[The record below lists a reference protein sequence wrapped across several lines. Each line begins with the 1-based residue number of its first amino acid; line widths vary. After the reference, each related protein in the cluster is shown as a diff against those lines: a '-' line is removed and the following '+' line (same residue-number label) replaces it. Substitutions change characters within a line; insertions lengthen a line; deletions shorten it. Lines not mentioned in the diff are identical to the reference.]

1 MRFRVAGKQNDCRGW
16 LGYSQSKSVQLSMLT
31 TVSVTFQ
38 HGSGSQLQP
47 VEDGNASLAQW
58 EFLCSLSVSLP
69 SSNSVLDPI
78 REFFFSPWVDV
89 FFFLSLGCWVG
100 CFIIIFL
107 ILVKGKKVLFRA
119 CSKVAIFLM
128 RSTRLPPT

>member
-1 MRFRVAGKQNDCRGW
+1 MGAGSPGRRLAPPTPDASELSDHDSQVPAEGLFSRQGLQMRFRVAGKQNDCRGW

-78 REFFFSPWVDV
+78 ESFFFP
-89 FFFLSLGCWVG
+89 LG
-100 CFIIIFL
+100 
-107 ILVKGKKVLFRA
+107 
-119 CSKVAIFLM
+119 
-128 RSTRLPPT
+128 